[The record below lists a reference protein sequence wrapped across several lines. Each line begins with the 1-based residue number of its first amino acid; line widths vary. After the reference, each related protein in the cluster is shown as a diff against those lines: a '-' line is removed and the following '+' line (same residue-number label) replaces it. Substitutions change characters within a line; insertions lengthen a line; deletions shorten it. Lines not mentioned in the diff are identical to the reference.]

1 MVPWLV
7 SKSEDER
14 GLRFGLECLRSPLCS
29 SKGNV
34 MPVYTGCS
42 QFSYWKQ
49 KVSDDTNSFLRQVL
63 LFRFRL
69 SELPVGLSLGWF
81 LPPARETRVCFL
93 PVDHLHL
100 FPFHSWTFFFFLSL
114 KHHFRLFVSLTNNSQ
129 LDYWLVYATR
139 NTSNREDVFC
149 HKRLEHGCWWLLIE
163 YEITSICMEFTGFP
177 DGKES
182 ACQMQ
187 KTDMWVQSLGREGP
201 LE

>member
-14 GLRFGLECLRSPLCS
+14 ALRSGLECLRSPLCS

-34 MPVYTGCS
+34 MPVYAGCS

-49 KVSDDTNSFLRQVL
+49 KVSTDTNSLHSQVL

-93 PVDHLHL
+93 PPDHLHL
-100 FPFHSWTFFFFLSL
+100 FPFLSWTFFFFSLSL
-114 KHHFRLFVSLTNNSQ
+114 KHHFRLFVNLTNNSQ
-129 LDYWLVYATR
+129 LDYWLVCATR

-149 HKRLEHGCWWLLIE
+149 CNRLEHGYWWLLI
-163 YEITSICMEFTGFP
+163 T
-177 DGKES
+177 
-182 ACQMQ
+182 
-187 KTDMWVQSLGREGP
+187 
-201 LE
+201 